1 MPAPCR
7 EPSPLSSAFLP
18 SPAQPYPTVSRG
30 GRAERSSERPGR
42 RRRRRRRAQVFAAAA
57 AVARGVDC
65 RRSLFPM
72 GELEAGASLGPD
84 AQHPLRRARSGEQ
97 PCPGAGRRRKAVRA
111 LSRLARRLL
120 QTLRGARRRRREREG
135 AEVEDDEGGFKRP
148 PGPDRE
154 RSSQAG
160 GTGGGG
166 GGRRVSWGA
175 LNPPPLPTAASSGD
189 PRPLTPGAQGLKNHG
204 NTCFLNAVVQ
214 CLSHTELL
222 AAFLLLAWPDQQGP
236 PAPGAGT
243 ASGGEVTR
251 HLAAL
256 VRALWTLEYTPQL
269 SADFKNVVSKYGT
282 QFRGNSQHDALEF
295 LLWLLDRM
303 HEDLCS
309 VPLSQ
314 KLKAPEKTS
323 LEQEEISSSGNT
335 QPIVQPP
342 KVQSFV
348 QNHFQAQYR
357 SSLTCPHCLKQSNTF
372 DPFLCISLPIPL
384 RQTRPLNITLVFQSK
399 SQRFVRVGLSV
410 PLFSTVA
417 KLREMVAE
425 EGKISPDQVILAEL
439 GQSGFQCSFSDD
451 EDLNTIAEG
460 DSIFAF
466 QAPLSFSRTNSSR
479 LSGCPHSL
487 PSSPNTSEPENQR
500 LAHNGAVSSEFL
512 HHGGGGKILLLVCNV
527 AGTGQQAIRFGPPLL
542 MREDRAM
549 TWDQLQQCIL
559 SKMRYLMRKEA
570 QMQASENLFQVRV
583 VGGSALCS
591 YLSPQDSWPLYH
603 PAVDRA
609 IQFGGPGGPTH
620 VKLVVEWDV
629 NTKERLFGSIQ
640 EEVVEDADSVR
651 MKQQLHQ
658 QQYNCTL
665 DECFQLYTKE
675 EQLAPDDAWRCPHCQ
690 VLQQGMVKLSL
701 WTLPDILIIHLKRF
715 RQVGEQRHKLS
726 TLVHFPLR
734 GLDMAPHVAKRSRGS
749 KWSSW
754 KYALPESSQCN
765 FLYDLY
771 AVCNHHG
778 SMQGGHYTAYCR
790 NTLDGHW
797 YSYDDSTVEPV
808 LEEDVSTRGAYIL
821 FYQKRSVALSWS
833 EGSSLRGSTSS
844 SVSEHWLTRLSG
856 SKRESLVSR
865 SSATCSSQAKT
876 PDSPTLPNASISQE
890 KGGFESRP
898 LVRGVQGRSVS
909 LKASPT
915 KSKLGIPKPMPLR
928 WSFTSKDW
936 PGESSGE
943 LVKYLE
949 SGRRP
954 RFTNESIVPLMTK
967 EVEDNGSS
975 LIKARHN
982 PAPVGVGTTDS
993 SGKAL
998 SGMENVNTLK
1008 RAGKLKEDVG
1018 EQPRTP
1024 KKLVLSLSTVPPI
1037 KDGELKSKVNT
1048 NGALRT
1054 GTSLPPS
1061 GYQSKGK
1068 GIQDQKATSC
1078 VGERE
1083 PEGERQPEGKLAIF
1097 RAGFLRKDPKRH
1109 SESDRHGVM
1118 AAAVASSRVSLS
1130 NGTLSSITS
1139 SRAPNCTLSR
1149 SSTEGLSNG
1158 RICRSELD
1166 IKRAQSSGCSKGKS
1180 DWLLSR
1186 SASLCKAN
1194 NSVSLQSYTPPLALE
1209 GVSCGTFQR
1218 ARYHTAS
1225 LGRRTAVPES
1235 SF

>member
-1 MPAPCR
+1 
-7 EPSPLSSAFLP
+7 
-18 SPAQPYPTVSRG
+18 
-30 GRAERSSERPGR
+30 
-42 RRRRRRRAQVFAAAA
+42 
-57 AVARGVDC
+57 
-65 RRSLFPM
+65 M
-72 GELEAGASLGPD
+72 GELEAGEKLGPG
-84 AQHPLRRARSGEQ
+84 AQSSPGRTRSCEQ
-97 PCPGAGRRRKAVRA
+97 HHAGAGRRRRAVRA

-120 QTLRGARRRRREREG
+120 QTLRGARQQRRRQS
-135 AEVEDDEGGFKRP
+135 AEAEDDEGGFKRP
-148 PGPDRE
+148 PGPERDRG
-154 RSSQAG
+154 QA
-160 GTGGGG
+160 GGGG
-166 GGRRVSWGA
+166 GARLSWGA
-175 LNPPPLPTAASSGD
+175 LSRLPAAGSGD

-222 AAFLLLAWPDQQGP
+222 AAFLLLAFPDQQEP
-236 PAPGAGT
+236 PGPGAGT
-243 ASGGEVTR
+243 TSGEVTQ

-269 SADFKNVVSKYGT
+269 SADFKLPPG
-282 QFRGNSQHDALEF
+282 
-295 LLWLLDRM
+295 
-303 HEDLCS
+303 
-309 VPLSQ
+309 
-314 KLKAPEKTS
+314 
-323 LEQEEISSSGNT
+323 QEESSSSGNA
-335 QPIVQPP
+335 QPVVQPL
-342 KVQSFV
+342 KCQSFV

-384 RQTRPLNITLVFQSK
+384 RQTRPLNVTLVFQTK
-399 SQRFVRVGLSV
+399 SQRFVRVGLAV

-425 EGKISPDQVILAEL
+425 EGKISPDQVILTEL
-439 GQSGFQCSFSDD
+439 GHSGFRCSFSDD

-460 DSIFAF
+460 DSIYAF
-466 QAPLSFSRTNSSR
+466 QAPLFFSRTSSSR

-487 PSSPNTSEPENQR
+487 PSSPNSSETEGQC

-512 HHGGGGKILLLVCNV
+512 HHGGGGRILLLVCNV
-527 AGTGQQAIRFGPPLL
+527 AGAGQQAVRFGPPLL

-549 TWDQLQQCIL
+549 SWDQLQQCIL
-559 SKMRYLMRKEA
+559 GKIRYLMRREA
-570 QMQASENLFQVRV
+570 QVQATGRLFQVRV
-583 VGGSALCS
+583 AGGSALCS

-609 IQFGGPGGPTH
+609 LKFGGPGGPAH
-620 VKLVVEWDV
+620 VKLVIEWDV
-629 NTKERLFGSIQ
+629 NTKECLFGSIQ
-640 EEVVEDADSVR
+640 EEVVEDAESVR
-651 MKQQLHQ
+651 LKQQLHQ
-658 QQYNCTL
+658 QQHSCTL

-715 RQVGEQRHKLS
+715 RQVGEERHKLS

-749 KWSSW
+749 KWGPW
-754 KYALPESSQCN
+754 KHPTLENGHCN

-808 LEEDVSTRGAYIL
+808 LEDEVSTRGAYIL
-821 FYQKRSVALSWS
+821 FYQRHSVVPSWS
-833 EGSSLRGSTSS
+833 GGSSVRGSTSS
-844 SVSEHWLTRLSG
+844 SVSEHWLARLSG
-856 SKRESLVSR
+856 SNKRESLVSR
-865 SSATCSSQAKT
+865 SSATCPSLTKM
-876 PDSPTLPNASISQE
+876 PDSPTPTNASTGQE

-898 LVRGVQGRSVS
+898 LVRGVQGRSIS
-909 LKASPT
+909 LKASPS
-915 KSKLGIPKPMPLR
+915 KAKLGVPKQMPLR
-928 WSFTSKDW
+928 WSFISKEW
-936 PGESSGE
+936 PAEPSGE
-943 LVKYLE
+943 LVEYLE

-967 EVEDNGSS
+967 DGEENGPS
-975 LIKARHN
+975 LTKAKAN
-982 PAPVGVGTTDS
+982 PLTGKGTTES
-993 SGKAL
+993 TS
-998 SGMENVNTLK
+998 MENTSTLK
-1008 RAGKLKEDVG
+1008 RAGKPKEDVG

-1024 KKLVLSLSTVPPI
+1024 KKLVLSLSAVPPI
-1037 KDGELKSKVNT
+1037 KDEEPKYKVNI
-1048 NGALRT
+1048 NGTLRT
-1054 GTSLPPS
+1054 GTNVPPPS
-1061 GYQSKGK
+1061 YQPKSR
-1068 GIQDQKATSC
+1068 GIQDQKVRHC

-1083 PEGERQPEGKLAIF
+1083 PEGERQPEGKLAVF
-1097 RAGFLRKDPKRH
+1097 RAGFLRRDPKRH
-1109 SESDRHGVM
+1109 SESDRHGAM
-1118 AAAVASSRVSLS
+1118 LPAMASSRVFLS
-1130 NGTLSSITS
+1130 NGTLSSING
-1139 SRAPNCTLSR
+1139 SRASSCALGR
-1149 SSTEGLSNG
+1149 SSTEGLPNG

-1166 IKRAQSSGCSKGKS
+1166 IKHAQSSCSSKGRS

-1186 SASLCKAN
+1186 SSTLCKAN
-1194 NSVSLQSYTPPLALE
+1194 NSVSLQNYTPPLALE

-1225 LGRRTAVPES
+1225 LGRRIAVPES